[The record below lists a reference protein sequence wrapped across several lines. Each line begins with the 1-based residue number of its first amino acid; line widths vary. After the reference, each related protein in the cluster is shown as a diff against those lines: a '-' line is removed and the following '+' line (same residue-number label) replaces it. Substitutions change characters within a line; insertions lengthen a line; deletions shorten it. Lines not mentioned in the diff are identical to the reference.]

1 LGGAEA
7 SRLNRGIEVMT
18 ARAGLRIAIIFF
30 FSKDPLSAFIE
41 LEKSS
46 LQES

>member
-18 ARAGLRIAIIFF
+18 ARAGLRIAIIIGLV
-30 FSKDPLSAFIE
+30 LSDADVSMRMTWE
-41 LEKSS
+41 NDDDV
-46 LQES
+46 